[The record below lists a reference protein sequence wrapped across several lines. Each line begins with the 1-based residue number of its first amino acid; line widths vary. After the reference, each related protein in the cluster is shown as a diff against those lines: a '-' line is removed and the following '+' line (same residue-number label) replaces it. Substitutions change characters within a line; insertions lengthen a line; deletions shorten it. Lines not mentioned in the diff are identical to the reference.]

1 MHFKTRGMHIKTRK
15 MHFQTRKMHFQT
27 RKMHLVCSL
36 KNVPNDGL
44 DYSIFQN
51 FFIVMFLVLKV
62 AYQCVLKKNIKKKI
76 KYHTSLSFIKQN
88 VYKKRHAWD
97 GFMKI
102 TFVIFNFFIFALRLL
117 SQNCYEK
124 ILKTFNFKKHHIKV
138 FEKNLFQLGLR
149 NS

>member
-1 MHFKTRGMHIKTRK
+1 MNTTIFSLINCTLGLFSSKCPKRW
-15 MHFQTRKMHFQT
+15 FELL
-27 RKMHLVCSL
+27 HL
-36 KNVPNDGL
+36 L
-44 DYSIFQN
+44 DFFHSYVFGVKSCIYMYS
-51 FFIVMFLVLKV
+51 
-62 AYQCVLKKNIKKKI
+62 KKNIKNKI

-138 FEKNLFQLGLR
+138 FEKKLF
-149 NS
+149 